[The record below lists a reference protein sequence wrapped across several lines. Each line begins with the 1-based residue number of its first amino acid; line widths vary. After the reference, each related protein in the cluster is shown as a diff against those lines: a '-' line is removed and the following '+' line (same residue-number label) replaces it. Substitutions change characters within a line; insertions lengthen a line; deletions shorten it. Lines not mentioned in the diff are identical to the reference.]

1 MRDSKPDCTSIAEL
15 AARSG
20 VSVPCTGNRP
30 VELDDPDTVWFIE
43 RGAVNLF
50 LVEFKDGVEQAAPQH
65 LLRRGSGW
73 LLLGFAPD
81 EQDGDEGTTL
91 SLVAK
96 GLPGTVLRRLPAST
110 LSEADPAEVAEQVDT
125 WLTAITDT
133 LSRFVGRIPR
143 PTALAESGSTLDLA
157 PPCTLSVRRD
167 VVWVT
172 QPASGASV
180 FMDIVDPG
188 EREGLAPREKE
199 PSAGE
204 REGLAPRKKEPS
216 AGEREGLAP
225 RKKEPSAGEPLIPL
239 TRTSWLSL
247 FEEATVVG
255 KSTETLVA
263 EGMLLP
269 ALASFRAVMFTLER
283 LNRRLAVVDE
293 ANLERARTMNR
304 RAAEKAA
311 RQRLFNIYDLPL
323 DGSADVEDTALAD
336 ALQIVGRRE
345 GIDFT
350 IPARSGPS
358 DAPIGLVD
366 VLDASG
372 VRARRVRLNAEDN
385 WWRGDSNAML
395 AFRDEDGQPVA
406 LLPGM
411 FGRYRIVDPVTKRST
426 RITATRAGE
435 LAKDAWMFY
444 RPLPPGAAKPADL
457 VAIAL
462 HGSAPDVVR
471 LVTAGLPGGLIK
483 LLPALALGFVANH
496 VAGGGSAGA
505 LYAVA
510 IAVAGFGLL
519 GAMLHLLQSTAMMRL
534 EGRSSSRVE
543 AAFWDRLMRLPP
555 SVLHRH
561 PSGDLAMSGMTFQ
574 NLRDGLQGVVADSL
588 LSVVFLLPV
597 FGVIFF
603 YDATL
608 GIGALVFS
616 LASLFVTVVLALR
629 QISPYGRMISA
640 GRRVAGRLF
649 QIVGGI
655 TKLRVE
661 NAEGSAFAIWAG
673 DYREQKRAEID
684 LAAVEGHSRAFGAAL
699 PFVAGGLLLLAV
711 VTVGERTV
719 ALGDFLV
726 VYTVFLAFQSAI
738 ARLGE
743 SFGTVAATLPAFD
756 QMRPLLAAAPE
767 AEVDGEPVDY
777 LGGEILFDRIS
788 FRYDPDGPLI
798 LDDVTIRARPG
809 EFVAI
814 AGESGAG
821 KSTLFR
827 LALGMDRP
835 SAGAVYYDGRDLRH
849 LNLKQVRRQIGAVP
863 QSVGL
868 HPQDLWDNVV
878 GHHHDVAT
886 EDVWKA
892 ARTAEMEDQIK
903 AMPMGMMTMVGTSGS
918 VLSGGESQ
926 RITIARS
933 VIGSPR
939 IMMFDEATNWLDNE
953 SQATVMQNLTALT
966 STRIVIAH
974 RLSTLEQADRIY
986 VLQAGKVVQSGTFE
1000 ELMEVGGVFRELVRR
1015 QIA

>member
-1 MRDSKPDCTSIAEL
+1 MREYTSIAKL

-20 VSVPCTGNRP
+20 TSVPCAGNRP
-30 VELDDPDTVWFIE
+30 VAPDDPDSVWFIE
-43 RGAVNLF
+43 QGTVNLF

-65 LLRRGSGW
+65 MMRRETGG
-73 LLLGFAPD
+73 LLLGVAPD
-81 EQDGDEGTTL
+81 EQDGDDGTTL

-96 GLPGTVLRRLPAST
+96 GLPGTVLRRLPASK
-110 LSEADPAEVAEQVDT
+110 LSEVDPAELAEQVDT
-125 WLTAITDT
+125 WLTEITDA

-143 PTALAESGSTLDLA
+143 PTALAESGLTLDLA

-167 VVWVT
+167 VVWVP
-172 QPASGASV
+172 QPPRGTSA
-180 FMDIVDPG
+180 FMDIVDSAD
-188 EREGLAPREKE
+188 LAGSG
-199 PSAGE
+199 SAD
-204 REGLAPRKKEPS
+204 AP
-216 AGEREGLAP
+216 
-225 RKKEPSAGEPLIPL
+225 IPL
-239 TRTSWLSL
+239 TRTSWLTL
-247 FEEATVVG
+247 FEEATLEG
-255 KSTETLVA
+255 KSTETLAA
-263 EGMLLP
+263 EGVLLP
-269 ALASFRAVMFTLER
+269 ALASFRAVAFTLER

-293 ANLERARTMNR
+293 ANLERARTMSR
-304 RAAEKAA
+304 HTAEKVA
-311 RQRLFNIYDLPL
+311 RQRLFNMYDLPI
-323 DGSADVEDTALAD
+323 DGDADVQDTALAD
-336 ALQIVGRRE
+336 ALKIIGHRE
-345 GIDFT
+345 GIEFR
-350 IPARSGPS
+350 IPARPGIS

-372 VRARRVRLNAEDN
+372 VRARRVRLNGEEN
-385 WWRGDSNAML
+385 WWRTDSNAML
-395 AFRDEDGQPVA
+395 AFREDGQPVA

-411 FGRYRIVDPVTKRST
+411 FGRYRMVDPVTKRST
-426 RITATRAGE
+426 RVTAARVEALSG
-435 LAKDAWMFY
+435 DAWMFY
-444 RPLPPGAAKPADL
+444 RPLPAGAAKPADL
-457 VAIAL
+457 VAMAL
-462 HGSAPDVVR
+462 HGSAAELVR
-471 LVTAGLPGGLIK
+471 LVIAGLPGGLIK

-519 GAMLHLLQSTAMMRL
+519 GAMLHVLQSTAMMRL
-534 EGRSSSRVE
+534 EGRSASRVE
-543 AAFWDRLMRLPP
+543 AAFWDRLLRLPP
-555 SVLHRH
+555 SVMHRH
-561 PSGDLAMSGMTFQ
+561 PSGDLAMAGMTFQ

-603 YDATL
+603 YDAAL
-608 GIGALVFS
+608 GVATLVFS
-616 LASLFVTVVLALR
+616 LASLVVTVGLGMR

-673 DYREQKRAEID
+673 DYREQKRAELD
-684 LAAVEGHSRAFGAAL
+684 LAALEGHSRAFGAAL
-699 PFVAGGLLLLAV
+699 PFVAAGVLLLAV

-719 ALGDFLV
+719 PVGDFLV
-726 VYTVFLAFQSAI
+726 VYTVFIAFQSAV

-743 SFGTVAATLPAFD
+743 SIGTVAATLPAFE

-767 AEVDGEPVDY
+767 TEVDGEPVDY
-777 LGGEILFDRIS
+777 LAGEILFDRIS

-827 LALGMDRP
+827 LALGIDRP
-835 SAGAVYYDGRDLRH
+835 GAGAVYYDGRDLRH

-868 HPQDLWDNVV
+868 HPQDLWDNMV
-878 GHHHDVAT
+878 GHHDDVAT

-939 IMMFDEATNWLDNE
+939 VMMFDEATNWLDNE
-953 SQATVMQNLTALT
+953 SQAKVMENLTALT

-986 VLQAGKVVQSGTFE
+986 VLQAGKVVQSGSFT
-1000 ELMEVGGVFRELVRR
+1000 ELMEVDGVFRELVRR

>member
-1 MRDSKPDCTSIAEL
+1 MADSKPQYTSIAEL

-20 VSVPCTGNRP
+20 SSVPCAGNMP
-30 VELDDPDTVWFIE
+30 VGLDDPDSVWFIDQ
-43 RGAVNLF
+43 GAVNLF

-65 LLRRGSGW
+65 LMRRESGW
-73 LLLGFAPD
+73 LLPGVAPD

-96 GLPGTVLRRLPAST
+96 GLPGTLLRRLPAAK
-110 LSEADPAEVAEQVDT
+110 LSEVDPAELAEQTDT

-143 PTALAESGSTLDLA
+143 PTALAEPGVTLDLA
-157 PPCTLSVRRD
+157 PPCTLSVHRD
-167 VVWVT
+167 VVWVSL
-172 QPASGASV
+172 PPGASA
-180 FMDIVDPG
+180 FMDIVDQA
-188 EREGLAPREKE
+188 ELAET
-199 PSAGE
+199 SGSGDAV
-204 REGLAPRKKEPS
+204 
-216 AGEREGLAP
+216 
-225 RKKEPSAGEPLIPL
+225 IPL
-239 TRTSWLSL
+239 TRTSWLAV
-247 FEEATVVG
+247 FDEATLAG
-255 KSTETLVA
+255 KSTETLA
-263 EGMLLP
+263 EEGKLLP
-269 ALASFRAVMFTLER
+269 ALATFHAVAFTLER

-293 ANLERARTMNR
+293 ANLERARTMSR
-304 RAAEKAA
+304 QTAEKTA
-311 RQRLFNIYDLPL
+311 RQRLFNIYDLPV
-323 DGSADVEDTALAD
+323 DPDADAEDSALGD
-336 ALQIVGRRE
+336 ALQIIGRRE

-350 IPARSGPS
+350 VPVRSGTS

-385 WWRGDSNAML
+385 WWRTDSNAML
-395 AFRDEDGQPVA
+395 AFREADAAPVA
-406 LLPGM
+406 LLPGT
-411 FGRYRIVDPVTKRST
+411 FGRYREVDPVSKRSA
-426 RITATRAGE
+426 RVTAARAGALSKE
-435 LAKDAWMFY
+435 AWVFY
-444 RPLPPGAAKPADL
+444 RPLPAGNARPADL
-457 VAIAL
+457 LAVASR
-462 HGSAPDVVR
+462 GSAADLLR
-471 LVTAGLPGGLIK
+471 LVIAGLPGGLIK
-483 LLPALALGFVANH
+483 LVPALALGFVANH
-496 VAGGGSAGA
+496 VAGGANAGA

-510 IAVAGFGLL
+510 VAVAGFGLL
-519 GAMLHLLQSTAMMRL
+519 GAMLHLLQSNAMMRL
-534 EGRSSSRVE
+534 EGRSASRVE

-588 LSVVFLLPV
+588 LSVIFLLPV

-603 YDATL
+603 YDAALGVVTL
-608 GIGALVFS
+608 AFS
-616 LASLFVTVVLALR
+616 LASLIVTVVLGMR

-655 TKLRVE
+655 TKLRIE
-661 NAEGSAFAIWAG
+661 NAEGSAFAVWAK
-673 DYREQKRAEID
+673 DYREQKRAEFD
-684 LAAVEGHSRAFGAAL
+684 LGALEGHSQAFGTAL
-699 PFVAGGLLLLAV
+699 PFLAGGALLLAV
-711 VTVGERTV
+711 VTLGERTV
-719 ALGDFLV
+719 PVGDFLV
-726 VYTVFLAFQSAI
+726 VYTVFIAFQSAI

-743 SFGTVAATLPAFD
+743 SFGTVAAMLPAFD

-767 AEVDGEPVDY
+767 SEVEEPSAGEREGHASRMKEPVDY
-777 LGGEILFDRIS
+777 LGGEVLFDRIS
-788 FRYDPDGPLI
+788 FRYDSDGPLI

-827 LALGMDRP
+827 LALGIDRP
-835 SAGAVYYDGRDLRH
+835 TAGAVYYDGRDLRH

-868 HPQDLWDNVV
+868 HPQDLWDNLV
-878 GHHHDVAT
+878 GHHDGIAT

-892 ARTAEMEDQIK
+892 VRTADMEAQIK
-903 AMPMGMMTMVGTSGS
+903 AMPMGLMTMVGTSAS

-926 RITIARS
+926 RVTIARS

-953 SQATVMQNLTALT
+953 SQATVMENLTALT

-986 VLQAGKVVQSGTFE
+986 VLQAGKVVQSGSFRD
-1000 ELMEVGGVFRELVRR
+1000 LMEEDGVFRELVRR

>member
-1 MRDSKPDCTSIAEL
+1 MREYTSIAKL

-20 VSVPCTGNRP
+20 TSVPCAGNRP
-30 VELDDPDTVWFIE
+30 VAPDDPDSVWFIE
-43 RGAVNLF
+43 QGTVNLF

-65 LLRRGSGW
+65 MMRRETGG
-73 LLLGFAPD
+73 LLLGVAPD
-81 EQDGDEGTTL
+81 EQDGDDGTTL

-96 GLPGTVLRRLPAST
+96 GLPGTVLRRLPASK
-110 LSEADPAEVAEQVDT
+110 LSEVDPAELAEQVDT
-125 WLTAITDT
+125 WLTEITDA

-143 PTALAESGSTLDLA
+143 PTALAESGLTLDLA
-157 PPCTLSVRRD
+157 PPWTLSVRRD
-167 VVWVT
+167 VVWVP
-172 QPASGASV
+172 QPPRGTSA
-180 FMDIVDPG
+180 FMDIVDSAD
-188 EREGLAPREKE
+188 LAGSG
-199 PSAGE
+199 SAD
-204 REGLAPRKKEPS
+204 AP
-216 AGEREGLAP
+216 
-225 RKKEPSAGEPLIPL
+225 IPL
-239 TRTSWLSL
+239 TRTSWLTL
-247 FEEATVVG
+247 FEEATLEG
-255 KSTETLVA
+255 KSTETLAA
-263 EGMLLP
+263 EGVLLP
-269 ALASFRAVMFTLER
+269 ALASFRAVAFTLER

-293 ANLERARTMNR
+293 ANLERARTMSR
-304 RAAEKAA
+304 HTAEKVA
-311 RQRLFNIYDLPL
+311 RQRLFNMYDLPI
-323 DGSADVEDTALAD
+323 DGDADVQDTALAD
-336 ALQIVGRRE
+336 ALKIIGHRE
-345 GIDFT
+345 GIEFR
-350 IPARSGPS
+350 IPARPGIS

-372 VRARRVRLNAEDN
+372 VRARRVRLNGEEN
-385 WWRGDSNAML
+385 WWRTDSNAML
-395 AFRDEDGQPVA
+395 AFREDGQPVA

-411 FGRYRIVDPVTKRST
+411 FGRYRMVDPVTKRST
-426 RITATRAGE
+426 RVTAARVEALSG
-435 LAKDAWMFY
+435 DAWMFY
-444 RPLPPGAAKPADL
+444 RPLPAGAAKPADL
-457 VAIAL
+457 VAMAL
-462 HGSAPDVVR
+462 HGSAAELVR
-471 LVTAGLPGGLIK
+471 LVIAGLPGGLIK

-519 GAMLHLLQSTAMMRL
+519 GAMLHVLQSTAMMRL
-534 EGRSSSRVE
+534 EGRSASRVE
-543 AAFWDRLMRLPP
+543 AAFWDRLLRLPP
-555 SVLHRH
+555 SVMHRH
-561 PSGDLAMSGMTFQ
+561 PSGDLAMAGMTFQ

-603 YDATL
+603 YDAAL
-608 GIGALVFS
+608 GVATLVFS
-616 LASLFVTVVLALR
+616 LASLVVTVGLGMR

-673 DYREQKRAEID
+673 DYREQKRAELD
-684 LAAVEGHSRAFGAAL
+684 LAALEGHSRAFGAAL
-699 PFVAGGLLLLAV
+699 PFVAAGVLLLAV

-719 ALGDFLV
+719 PVGDFLV
-726 VYTVFLAFQSAI
+726 VYTVFIAFQSAV

-743 SFGTVAATLPAFD
+743 SIGTVAATLPAFE

-767 AEVDGEPVDY
+767 TEVDGEPVDY
-777 LGGEILFDRIS
+777 LAGEILFDRIS
-788 FRYDPDGPLI
+788 FRYDPDGPLS

-827 LALGMDRP
+827 LALGIDRP
-835 SAGAVYYDGRDLRH
+835 GAGAVYYDGRDLRH

-868 HPQDLWDNVV
+868 HPQDLWDNMV
-878 GHHHDVAT
+878 GHHDDVAT

-939 IMMFDEATNWLDNE
+939 VMMFDEATNWLDNE
-953 SQATVMQNLTALT
+953 SQAKVMENLTALT

-986 VLQAGKVVQSGTFE
+986 VLQAGKVVQSGSFT
-1000 ELMEVGGVFRELVRR
+1000 ELMEVDGVFRELVL
-1015 QIA
+1015 

>member
-1 MRDSKPDCTSIAEL
+1 MREYTSIAKL

-20 VSVPCTGNRP
+20 TSVPCAGNRP
-30 VELDDPDTVWFIE
+30 VAPDDPDSVWFIE
-43 RGAVNLF
+43 QGTVNLF

-65 LLRRGSGW
+65 MMRRETGG
-73 LLLGFAPD
+73 LLLGVAPD

-96 GLPGTVLRRLPAST
+96 GLPGTVLRRLPASK
-110 LSEADPAEVAEQVDT
+110 LSEVDPAELAEQVDT
-125 WLTAITDT
+125 WLTEITDA

-143 PTALAESGSTLDLA
+143 PTALAESGLTLDLA

-167 VVWVT
+167 VVWVP
-172 QPASGASV
+172 QPPRGTSA
-180 FMDIVDPG
+180 FMDIVDSAD
-188 EREGLAPREKE
+188 LAGSG
-199 PSAGE
+199 SAD
-204 REGLAPRKKEPS
+204 AP
-216 AGEREGLAP
+216 
-225 RKKEPSAGEPLIPL
+225 IPL
-239 TRTSWLSL
+239 TRTSWLTL
-247 FEEATVVG
+247 FEEATLEG
-255 KSTETLVA
+255 KSTETLAA
-263 EGMLLP
+263 EGVLLP
-269 ALASFRAVMFTLER
+269 ALAAFRAVAFTLER

-293 ANLERARTMNR
+293 ANLERARTMSR
-304 RAAEKAA
+304 HTAEKVA
-311 RQRLFNIYDLPL
+311 RQRLFNMYDLPI
-323 DGSADVEDTALAD
+323 DGDADVQDTALAD
-336 ALQIVGRRE
+336 ALKIIGHRE
-345 GIDFT
+345 GIEFR
-350 IPARSGPS
+350 IPARPGVS

-372 VRARRVRLNAEDN
+372 VRARRIRLNGEEN
-385 WWRGDSNAML
+385 WWRTDSNAML
-395 AFRDEDGQPVA
+395 AFREDGQPVA

-411 FGRYRIVDPVTKRST
+411 FGRYRMVDPVTKRST
-426 RITATRAGE
+426 RVTAARVEALSG
-435 LAKDAWMFY
+435 DAWMFY
-444 RPLPPGAAKPADL
+444 RPLPAGAAKPADL
-457 VAIAL
+457 VAMAL
-462 HGSAPDVVR
+462 HGSAAELAR
-471 LVTAGLPGGLIK
+471 LVIAGLPGGLIK

-519 GAMLHLLQSTAMMRL
+519 GAMLHVLQSTAMMRL
-534 EGRSSSRVE
+534 EGRSASRVE
-543 AAFWDRLMRLPP
+543 AAFWDRLLRLPP
-555 SVLHRH
+555 SVMHRH
-561 PSGDLAMSGMTFQ
+561 PSGDLAMAGMTFQ

-603 YDATL
+603 YDAAL
-608 GIGALVFS
+608 GVATLVFS
-616 LASLFVTVVLALR
+616 LASLVVTVGLGMR

-673 DYREQKRAEID
+673 DYREQKRAELD
-684 LAAVEGHSRAFGAAL
+684 LAALEGHSRAFGAAL
-699 PFVAGGLLLLAV
+699 PFVAAGVLLLAV

-719 ALGDFLV
+719 PVGDFLV
-726 VYTVFLAFQSAI
+726 VYTVFIAFQSAV

-743 SFGTVAATLPAFD
+743 SIGTVAATLPAFE
-756 QMRPLLAAAPE
+756 QMRPLLAAVPE
-767 AEVDGEPVDY
+767 TEVDGEPVDY
-777 LGGEILFDRIS
+777 LAGEILFDRIS

-827 LALGMDRP
+827 LALGIDRP
-835 SAGAVYYDGRDLRH
+835 GAGAVYYDGRDLRH

-868 HPQDLWDNVV
+868 HPQDLWDNMV
-878 GHHHDVAT
+878 GHHDDVAT

-939 IMMFDEATNWLDNE
+939 VMMFDEATNWLDNE
-953 SQATVMQNLTALT
+953 SQAKVMENLTALT

-986 VLQAGKVVQSGTFE
+986 VLQAGKVVQSGSFT
-1000 ELMEVGGVFRELVRR
+1000 ELMEVDGVFRELVRR